1 VIDKLEEAQ
10 RLMLR
15 LLKDHNLTH
24 DEIAQ
29 RLENRASARTL
40 RRWSRGE
47 HAPQRVADFLALE
60 ALVKSLDAPAE
71 SE

>member
-1 VIDKLEEAQ
+1 MDKLEEVQ
-10 RLMLR
+10 QLMLR
-15 LLKDHNLTH
+15 LLKEHNLTH
-24 DEIAQ
+24 DEIAA

-47 HAPQRVADFLALE
+47 HAPQRSSDFAALE
-60 ALVKSLDAPAE
+60 ALVKSLEASTQ